1 MGNGCNVSQHSVLL
15 LKTKTTNL
23 KRYSETKCIA
33 CVSCKLYMYS
43 QSQCLAWDTKR
54 LQHADVI
61 QTSTETSI
69 RLRVSESLEILP
81 PQAQKTPQEVSL
93 HLITFFFPWWCFTYY
108 ESALQM
114 HVWSKKTTMRSFWH
128 LIPVSSCHYRSTVS
142 LVEVFRSSDIYL
154 SRHFVVTLVL
164 SLSPKWNLAFLKQHY
179 IPSHQTPPLPSP
191 EFQRDLIGLEKNKNT
206 LSWKWSGG
214 LLCCIP

>member
-33 CVSCKLYMYS
+33 CVSCKLYTYS

-93 HLITFFFPWWCFTYY
+93 HLITFFFSLVVFHLLWKCIADARMEQKNNHAVILTLD
-108 ESALQM
+108 SCLQLPLSL
-114 HVWSKKTTMRSFWH
+114 HSVISRSF
-128 LIPVSSCHYRSTVS
+128 
-142 LVEVFRSSDIYL
+142 
-154 SRHFVVTLVL
+154 
-164 SLSPKWNLAFLKQHY
+164 
-179 IPSHQTPPLPSP
+179 
-191 EFQRDLIGLEKNKNT
+191 
-206 LSWKWSGG
+206 
-214 LLCCIP
+214 